1 MKPKLSDLWSW
12 QGTID
17 RGRYA
22 FWGVLLFAVKHNLDR
37 LVASWF
43 FKKPWGVFNYLLPGA
58 AFSLL
63 ELPRRER
70 FFFAVMVAMALPF
83 IWSGVALTLRRLRDA
98 GLPLPLVALFFVP
111 VLNLFF
117 FLILSFAPSR
127 PLEEARGVMAPR
139 SRWLDRVIP
148 ESTLGSAAVGVLLTL
163 VVTVAFTL
171 LSVRFFQDYGWGLFI
186 GVPFFMGL
194 TSVLI
199 YGYHR
204 PRSFPGCILVA
215 LTSVTLAG
223 GALLALAVEGV
234 VCLVMAAP
242 LAIPLAMMG
251 GSIGYVIQRR
261 RLDPSPA
268 LAAMLLA
275 LPGLMGLEHAAA
287 LQPRMLQ
294 VTSAVV
300 VNAPPEQVW
309 RNVVSF
315 SELPPP
321 EEWIFQTGLAY
332 PLRAEIQGAGVGAE
346 RHCVFS
352 TGAFVEPIT
361 VWDEPRRLAFGVR
374 DEPPPM
380 VELSPYR
387 IHPAHLDHYF
397 SAKAGEFR
405 LTPLPGGRTLLEG
418 TTWYQ
423 NRFWPESYWR
433 AWSDGIVLRIHMRVL
448 RHVKRLAEESPRS
461 IPR

>member
-1 MKPKLSDLWSW
+1 MKLKLSDLWTW

-37 LVASWF
+37 LVASWVF
-43 FKKPWGVFNYLLPGA
+43 HKPWGIFNYLLPGA

-63 ELPRRER
+63 DLPPSDRI
-70 FFFAVMVAMALPF
+70 FFAEMVAMALPF
-83 IWSGVALTLRRLRDA
+83 IWCGVALTLRRLRDA

-111 VLNLFF
+111 VLNLLF
-117 FLILSFAPSR
+117 FLILSFASSR
-127 PLEEARGVMAPR
+127 APEEARGTMPPR
-139 SRWLDRVIP
+139 SWWLDRVIP

-163 VVTVAFTL
+163 VVTLALTL

-194 TSVLI
+194 ASVLLH
-199 YGYHR
+199 GYHR
-204 PRSFPGCILVA
+204 PRSFPSCILVA

-223 GALLALAVEGV
+223 GALVALAVEGV

-242 LAIPLAMMG
+242 LAIPLALMG

-261 RLDPSPA
+261 RVDPSPA

-287 LQPRMLQ
+287 LQPRMLE
-294 VTSAVV
+294 VTSSVV
-300 VNAPPEQVW
+300 VNAPPERVW
-309 RNVVSF
+309 RNVVTF

-321 EEWIFQTGLAY
+321 QEWIFQTGLAY
-332 PLRAEIQGAGVGAE
+332 PMRAEIQGTGVGAE

-361 VWDEPRRLAFGVR
+361 VWEKPRRLAFGVR

-387 IHPAHLDHYF
+387 IHPRHLDHYF

-405 LTPLPGGRTLLEG
+405 LTPLDGGRTLLEG

-433 AWSDGIVLRIHMRVL
+433 SWSDGIVHRIHMRVL
-448 RHVKRLAEESPRS
+448 RHVKRLAEESPR
-461 IPR
+461 

>member
-1 MKPKLSDLWSW
+1 MRLRLSDLWSW

-22 FWGVLLFAVKHNLDR
+22 FLGVLLFAFKHNLDR
-37 LVASWF
+37 LVASWLF
-43 FKKPWGVFNYLLPGA
+43 RKPWGIFNYLLPGA

-63 ELPRRER
+63 DLPRSDQ

-98 GLPLPLVALFFVP
+98 GLPLPMVALFFVP

-117 FLILSFAPSR
+117 FLLLSILPSR
-127 PLEEARGVMAPR
+127 PAVEAPPAAARR
-139 SRWLDRVIP
+139 QSWLDRLIP
-148 ESTLGSAAVGVLLTL
+148 ESTLGSAAMGVLLTL
-163 VVTVAFTL
+163 PVTVFLTL
-171 LSVRFFQDYGWGLFI
+171 VGVQFFKDYGWGLFI
-186 GVPFFMGL
+186 GVPFCMGL

-199 YGYHR
+199 HGYRR
-204 PRSFPGCILVA
+204 PRSFGSCTLVA

-223 GALLALAVEGV
+223 FALFALAIEGV
-234 VCLVMAAP
+234 ICLVMAAP
-242 LAIPLAMMG
+242 LAIPLALMG
-251 GSIGYVIQRR
+251 GMIGYVIQRR
-261 RLDPSPA
+261 RLQPSPVM
-268 LAAMLLA
+268 AAMLLA

-287 LQPRMLQ
+287 PQPRMLQ
-294 VTSAVV
+294 VTSSVV
-300 VNAPPEQVW
+300 ANAPPEQVW

-321 EEWIFQTGLAY
+321 DDWFFQTGLAY

-361 VWDEPRRLAFGVR
+361 AWDEPRRLAFGVR

-418 TTWYQ
+418 TTWYE

-433 AWSDGIVLRIHMRVL
+433 MWSDLIVHRIHMRVL
-448 RHVKRLAEESPRS
+448 RHVKRLAEEEGVAP
-461 IPR
+461 

>member
-1 MKPKLSDLWSW
+1 MKLKLSDLWSW

-22 FWGVLLFAVKHNLDR
+22 FWGVLLFAFKHNLDR
-37 LVASWF
+37 AVASWYF
-43 FKKPWGVFNYLLPGA
+43 HKSWGIFNYLLPGG

-63 ELPRRER
+63 DLPPQAQV
-70 FFFAVMVAMALPF
+70 FFATMVLLSLPF
-83 IWSGVALTLRRLRDA
+83 IWVGVALTLRRLRDA
-98 GLPLPLVALFFVP
+98 GLPLSLVVLFFVP
-111 VLNLFF
+111 VPNLFF

-127 PLEEARGVMAPR
+127 PLETPGRVSKR
-139 SRWLDRVIP
+139 RWLDRVIP
-148 ESTLGSAAVGVLLTL
+148 QSTLGSAAMGVVLTIPVTVLFTL
-163 VVTVAFTL
+163 VAVAL
-171 LSVRFFQDYGWGLFI
+171 LKDYGWGIFI
-186 GVPFFMGL
+186 GVPFFLGL
-194 TSVLI
+194 VPVLI
-199 YGYHR
+199 HGYHQ
-204 PRSFPGCILVA
+204 PRNWGSCMLTA
-215 LTSVTLAG
+215 LTAVTLTG
-223 GALLALAVEGV
+223 GMLFALAVEGFI
-234 VCLVMAAP
+234 CLLMAAP
-242 LAIPLAMMG
+242 LAIPLALFG
-251 GSIGYVIQRR
+251 GFIGYCIQYRR
-261 RLDPSPA
+261 VEPSPV

-287 LQPRMLQ
+287 PLPRMLQ
-294 VTSAVV
+294 VTTSVV
-300 VNAPPEQVW
+300 VDAPPERVW

-321 EEWIFQTGLAY
+321 DEWFFHTGLAY
-332 PLRAEIQGAGVGAE
+332 PVRADIQGAGVGAE

-361 VWDEPRRLAFGVR
+361 VWDEPRRLPFGVT

-397 SAKAGEFR
+397 AARAGEFR
-405 LTPLPGGRTLLEG
+405 LTPLPGGRTLLKG

-433 AWSDGIVLRIHMRVL
+433 QWSDLIVHRIHMRVL
-448 RHVKRLAEESPRS
+448 RHVKRLAEQSPR
-461 IPR
+461 

>member
-1 MKPKLSDLWSW
+1 MKLKLSDLWTW

-17 RGRYA
+17 RGGYA
-22 FWGVLLFAVKHNLDR
+22 IWGVLLFAFKHNLDR

-43 FKKPWGVFNYLLPGA
+43 FKKPWGIFNYLLPGA

-63 ELPRRER
+63 DLPRSEM

-83 IWSGVALTLRRLRDA
+83 IWTGVALTLRRLRDA

-117 FLILSFAPSR
+117 FVILSFAPSR
-127 PLEEARGVMAPR
+127 PAAEAPAAFRGE
-139 SRWLDRVIP
+139 SWLDRVLP
-148 ESTLGSAAVGVLLTL
+148 KSTLGSAAAGVLLTL
-163 VVTVAFTL
+163 PVTVFFTL
-171 LSVRFFQDYGWGLFI
+171 VGTQFFQNYGWGLFI
-186 GVPFFMGL
+186 GLPFAMGL
-194 TSVLI
+194 ISVLI
-199 YGYHR
+199 HGYHR
-204 PRSFPGCILVA
+204 PRSFPSCILVA

-223 GALLALAVEGV
+223 LALLVLAIEGV

-242 LAIPLAMMG
+242 LAIPLALMG
-251 GSIGYVIQRR
+251 GMIGYVIQRR
-261 RLDPSPA
+261 HVEPSPV

-287 LQPRMLQ
+287 PQPRMLQ
-294 VTSAVV
+294 VTSSVV
-300 VNAPPEQVW
+300 VNATPEQVW

-332 PLRAEIQGAGVGAE
+332 PMRAEIQGAGVGAE

-361 VWDEPRRLAFGVR
+361 VWDQPQRLAFGVR

-387 IHPAHLDHYF
+387 LHPPHLDHYF

-405 LTPLPGGRTLLEG
+405 LTPLAGGRTLLEG
-418 TTWYQ
+418 TTWYE

-433 AWSDGIVLRIHMRVL
+433 QWSDLIVHRIHMRVL
-448 RHVKRLAEESPRS
+448 RHVKRLAEESPR
-461 IPR
+461 

>member
-1 MKPKLSDLWSW
+1 
-12 QGTID
+12 
-17 RGRYA
+17 
-22 FWGVLLFAVKHNLDR
+22 
-37 LVASWF
+37 
-43 FKKPWGVFNYLLPGA
+43 
-58 AFSLL
+58 
-63 ELPRRER
+63 
-70 FFFAVMVAMALPF
+70 MVALALPF
-83 IWSGVALTLRRLRDA
+83 IWCGVALTLRRLRDA

-127 PLEEARGVMAPR
+127 AQETPGAAARPR
-139 SRWLDRVIP
+139 RWLDRVIP
-148 ESTLGSAAVGVLLTL
+148 EGALGSAAVGVLLTL
-163 VVTVAFTL
+163 PIAVFFTM
-171 LSVRFFQDYGWGLFI
+171 VGTQFFQNYGWGIFI
-186 GVPFFMGL
+186 GLPFGMGL
-194 TSVLI
+194 ISVLI
-199 YGYHR
+199 HGYHR
-204 PRSFPGCILVA
+204 PRSFPSCILVA
-215 LTSVTLAG
+215 LTAVTLAG
-223 GALLALAVEGV
+223 GALFALAIEGV

-242 LAIPLAMMG
+242 LAIPLALMG
-251 GSIGYVIQRR
+251 GMIGYVIQRR
-261 RLDPSPA
+261 RLEPSPVM
-268 LAAMLLA
+268 AAMLLA

-287 LQPRMLQ
+287 PQPRLLQ
-294 VTSAVV
+294 VTSSIV
-300 VNAPPEQVW
+300 VNAPVERVW

-321 EEWIFQTGLAY
+321 EEWVFQTGLAY
-332 PLRAEIQGAGVGAE
+332 PMRAEIQGTGVGAE

-397 SAKAGEFR
+397 SAKAGEFK

-418 TTWYQ
+418 TTWYE

-433 AWSDGIVLRIHMRVL
+433 QWSDLIVHRIHMRVL

>member
-1 MKPKLSDLWSW
+1 MRLKLSDLWTW

-22 FWGVLLFAVKHNLDR
+22 FWGVLLFALKHNLDR
-37 LVASWF
+37 LVASVV
-43 FKKPWGVFNYLLPGA
+43 FKKPWGLFNYLLPGA

-63 ELPRRER
+63 ELSRSDQI
-70 FFFAVMVAMALPF
+70 FFAGMVAMALPF
-83 IWSGVALTLRRLRDA
+83 IWCGVALTLRRLRDA

-117 FLILSFAPSR
+117 FLILSFVPSR
-127 PLEEARGVMAPR
+127 PPDEVGEVVAPR
-139 SRWLDRVIP
+139 RWWLDRVIP

-163 VVTVAFTL
+163 VVAVALTL
-171 LSVRFFQDYGWGLFI
+171 LSVRFFQDYGWGLFL

-194 TSVLI
+194 TSALL

-204 PRSFPGCILVA
+204 PRSLPGCILVA

-242 LAIPLAMMG
+242 LAIPLALMG

-261 RLDPSPA
+261 RVEPSPA

-275 LPGLMGLEHAAA
+275 LPGLMGLEHAAS
-287 LQPRMLQ
+287 LQPRMLH
-294 VTSAVV
+294 VTSSVV

-315 SELPPP
+315 AELPPP
-321 EEWIFQTGLAY
+321 QEWIFQTGLAS
-332 PLRAEIQGAGVGAE
+332 PMRAEIQGTGVGAE

-387 IHPAHLDHYF
+387 IHPTHLDHYF
-397 SAKAGEFR
+397 SAKAGEFQ
-405 LTPLPGGRTLLEG
+405 LTPLAGGRTLLEG

-433 AWSDGIVLRIHMRVL
+433 QWSDLIVHRIHMRVL
-448 RHVKRLAEESPRS
+448 RHVKRLAEEAPR
-461 IPR
+461 

>member
-1 MKPKLSDLWSW
+1 VRLRLSDLWSW
-12 QGTID
+12 QGTIS

-22 FWGVLLFAVKHNLDR
+22 IWGVLLFAVKHNLDR
-37 LVASWF
+37 LVASWVF
-43 FKKPWGVFNYLLPGA
+43 QKPWGIFNYLLPGA

-63 ELPRRER
+63 DLPQSDQL
-70 FFFAVMVAMALPF
+70 FFAAMVALALPF
-83 IWSGVALTLRRLRDA
+83 IWCGVALTLRRLRDA

-111 VLNLFF
+111 VFNLFF
-117 FLILSFAPSR
+117 FLMLSFAPSR
-127 PLEEARGVMAPR
+127 PAEEARGAIALR
-139 SRWLDRVIP
+139 RRWLERVIP
-148 ESTLGSAAVGVLLTL
+148 EGTMGSAAVGVLLTL
-163 VVTVAFTL
+163 VVTVGLTL

-194 TSVLI
+194 ASVLL
-199 YGYHR
+199 YGYHQ

-223 GALLALAVEGV
+223 MALFALAIEGLF
-234 VCLVMAAP
+234 CLVMAAP
-242 LAIPLAMMG
+242 LAIPLALMG

-261 RLDPSPA
+261 HVDPSPA
-268 LAAMLLA
+268 LAALLLA
-275 LPGLMGLEHAAA
+275 VPGLMGLEHSAS
-287 LQPRMLQ
+287 LQPRMLE
-294 VTSAVV
+294 VTSSVV

-309 RNVVSF
+309 HNVVSF

-321 EEWIFQTGLAY
+321 QEWVFQTGLAY
-332 PLRAEIQGAGVGAE
+332 PMRAEIQGTGVGAE

-361 VWDEPRRLAFGVR
+361 VWEEPRRLAFGVR

-405 LTPLPGGRTLLEG
+405 VTPLSGGRTLLEG

-433 AWSDGIVLRIHMRVL
+433 QWSDLIVHRIHMRVL
-448 RHVKRLAEESPRS
+448 RHVKRLAEASSR
-461 IPR
+461 

>member
-1 MKPKLSDLWSW
+1 MRLKVSDLWTW

-17 RGRYA
+17 RGPYA
-22 FWGVLLFAVKHNLDR
+22 FWGVLLFAFKHNLDR
-37 LVASWF
+37 VVASWLF
-43 FKKPWGVFNYLLPGA
+43 GKPWGIFNYLLPGA

-63 ELPRRER
+63 DLPRNEM

-83 IWSGVALTLRRLRDA
+83 IWCGVALTLRRLRDA

-117 FLILSFAPSR
+117 FLLLSLLPSR
-127 PLEEARGVMAPR
+127 PAAEAPAAARR
-139 SRWLDRVIP
+139 SSWLDRIIP
-148 ESTLGSAAVGVLLTL
+148 QNTLGSAAMGVLLTL
-163 VVTVAFTL
+163 PVTVLLTL
-171 LSVRFFQDYGWGLFI
+171 VCVQLFKDYGWGLFI
-186 GVPFFMGL
+186 GLPFCMGL
-194 TSVLI
+194 ISVLI
-199 YGYHR
+199 RGYHQ
-204 PRSFPGCILVA
+204 PRSWPSCTLVA
-215 LTSVTLAG
+215 LTAVTLAG
-223 GALLALAVEGV
+223 FALFALAIEGV
-234 VCLVMAAP
+234 ICLIMAAP
-242 LAIPLAMMG
+242 LAIPLAMLG
-251 GSIGYVIQRR
+251 AWFGYFLQRR
-261 RLDPSPA
+261 HVDPSPVVAA
-268 LAAMLLA
+268 LLLA
-275 LPGLMGLEHAAA
+275 LPGLMGVEHAAA
-287 LQPRMLQ
+287 PQPRRLQ
-294 VTSAVV
+294 VTSSVV

-332 PLRAEIQGAGVGAE
+332 PMRAEIQGTGVGAE

-361 VWDEPRRLAFGVR
+361 LWDEPRRLAFGVR

-387 IHPAHLDHYF
+387 LRPPHLDHYF

-423 NRFWPESYWR
+423 NRIWPESYWR
-433 AWSDGIVLRIHMRVL
+433 QWSDLIVHRIHMRVL
-448 RHVKRLAEESPRS
+448 LHVKRLAEESPRS

>member
-1 MKPKLSDLWSW
+1 MKLKLSDLWSW

-22 FWGVLLFAVKHNLDR
+22 FWGVLLFALKHNLDR

-43 FKKPWGVFNYLLPGA
+43 FRKSWEIFNYLLPGA
-58 AFSLL
+58 AFSVLD
-63 ELPRRER
+63 LPPGDRL
-70 FFFAVMVAMALPF
+70 FFAYMVAMALPF
-83 IWSGVALTLRRLRDA
+83 IWCGVALTLRRLRDA

-127 PLEEARGVMAPR
+127 PPEAAPGIQPVR
-139 SRWLDRVIP
+139 RRWLDRVIP

-163 VVTVAFTL
+163 PVTLFFTMVAVGIF
-171 LSVRFFQDYGWGLFI
+171 RDYGWGVFVGL
-186 GVPFFMGL
+186 PFFMGL

-223 GALLALAVEGV
+223 GALFAVAIEGV
-234 VCLVMAAP
+234 VCLIMAAP
-242 LAIPLAMMG
+242 LAIPLALMG
-251 GSIGYVIQRR
+251 GSVGYAIQRR
-261 RLDPSPA
+261 RVDPSPV
-268 LAAMLLA
+268 LAAMMLA

-287 LQPRMLQ
+287 PQPRMLQ
-294 VTSAVV
+294 VTSSIV
-300 VNAPPEQVW
+300 VNAPPQQVW

-321 EEWIFQTGLAY
+321 DEWIFQTGLAY
-332 PLRAEIQGAGVGAE
+332 PMRAEIQGTGVGAE

-361 VWDEPRRLAFGVR
+361 VWDEPQRLAFGVR

-387 IHPAHLDHYF
+387 IRPAHLDHYF

-418 TTWYQ
+418 TTWYE

-433 AWSDGIVLRIHMRVL
+433 QWSDLIVHRIHMRVL
-448 RHVKRLAEESPRS
+448 RHVKRLAEESAR
-461 IPR
+461 

>member
-1 MKPKLSDLWSW
+1 MKLKLSDLWSW

-22 FWGVLLFAVKHNLDR
+22 FWGVLLFAFKHNLDR
-37 LVASWF
+37 LVASRF
-43 FKKPWGVFNYLLPGA
+43 FHKPWGIFNYLLPGA

-63 ELPRRER
+63 DLPPSER
-70 FFFAVMVAMALPF
+70 FFFAVIVALALPF

-98 GLPLPLVALFFVP
+98 GLPLPMVALFFVP

-117 FLILSFAPSR
+117 FLMLSFAPSR
-127 PLEEARGVMAPR
+127 AAGEAPGPPR

-148 ESTLGSAAVGVLLTL
+148 ESTLGSAAVGVLLTTFL
-163 VVTVAFTL
+163 TLLFTL
-171 LSVRFFQDYGWGLFI
+171 LSVRVFKDYGWGIFI
-186 GVPFFMGL
+186 GAPFCLGL
-194 TSVLI
+194 VSVLI

-223 GALLALAVEGV
+223 AALFAVAIEGV
-234 VCLVMAAP
+234 FCLVMALP
-242 LAIPLAMMG
+242 LAVPLALMG

-261 RLDPSPA
+261 RVDPSPV

-275 LPGLMGLEHAAA
+275 LPGLMGMEHAAA

-294 VTSAVV
+294 VTSSVV

-321 EEWIFQTGLAY
+321 DEWIFQTGLAY
-332 PLRAEIQGAGVGAE
+332 PMRAEIEGTGVGAE
-346 RHCVFS
+346 RHCIFS

-418 TTWYQ
+418 TTWYE

-433 AWSDGIVLRIHMRVL
+433 VWSDLIVHRIHMRVL
-448 RHVKRLAEESPRS
+448 RHVKRLAEESSR
-461 IPR
+461 